1 MRAWSDK
8 RANMKTLVKALRKL
22 CAGGA
27 DLRICTIVMVLGF
40 GLAALVPNQ
49 VKAQDIDWVLNLE
62 DTGYD
67 PTPASGLI
75 SYSLSIS
82 NSGLDP
88 ITATSV
94 DLTIPA
100 NSQFTGMTGDMGP
113 CLPATATG
121 PAVVRCDVPALAGE
135 GSVAA
140 QVNILSEVMGN
151 LSLSAAITDA
161 TDAPQTGNNQDTE
174 TTTVS
179 AGSDLGVTISGP
191 TTAASGS
198 MVTYTFEVTNNGPN
212 TLSSAALQFPTT
224 SGLVNV
230 TPPAGCSAGAD
241 GFDCTITGP
250 LALGASRSFDFTGQI
265 SAASG
270 STISPLGSVH
280 TADPLDPIDGNDTDT
295 IDTSVT
301 AGSDIQLNKSRSPN
315 GNLLVGDT
323 VSFTL
328 SSSYTGDSP
337 TGLQI
342 IDTLPA
348 NYAIDSVVPD
358 GGSDWICGFLGQVV
372 TCDMTD
378 GTIAGANVD
387 LGDVTVNVTVVS
399 EGTAQNTATISST
412 SPLDPDLSNNSDS
425 DSEAT
430 IVQPF
435 IDLDANKTGPFPAL
449 GVVGNTYEFTL
460 NARNRGNTDFWGTVI
475 LTDSLPAGLRFTG
488 YRGNGWS
495 CSPAA
500 PVDGPNDVTCSRT
513 YTEASPLPEN
523 STTPDLILET
533 ETLAEGD
540 ATNRVTV
547 TSPDPNLVDENA
559 GNDNASVTLSV
570 HQVAVSADITVSKTT
585 ALATLAAGEVQTYY
599 IEVINPDPFNA
610 LDVEVTDDL
619 TGLINNAVGPTDSG
633 VVGWSVTSNSASGI
647 TCNTDTVLGGTSR
660 QLFCDFDTLRQ
671 CTPGSGGDCPIIEVQ
686 VRPGG
691 NGGSRT
697 NTVDVISMGVAD
709 GDLTNNTDS
718 ASFTLTPRADVT
730 VSKVGSPGSVP
741 AGQNLTYVIS
751 AIVTDDGLSAADDV
765 TITDTLP
772 HGVTF
777 VSASPSAGS
786 CTTVPTAGDAIT
798 ALNDQL
804 VCDLGRINN
813 GAQRTVTVVV
823 RPNHSAGVYPRTITN
838 AVSVATSTVQTDT
851 SNDSTTETTT
861 VTIPAMDLIV
871 NKTEDIDPVAV
882 GQETTYTITVE
893 NGGPSHAEDVVVTD
907 TMPAAGLNY
916 QSYTAPGGVCTAPA
930 VNAVGGTLTCSYDLI
945 PAGEVRTI
953 TLTAMG
959 VTKGIYDNSV
969 SVSSFGA
976 ASLYDTNS
984 TNDST
989 TEGTTVRTRADM
1001 EVVSKTPSAA
1011 SVNLRDDF
1019 TFVIRVRNNVG
1030 PHVPTGA
1037 ILAEADEVEVADTLP
1052 SGMELT
1058 GTPSV
1063 AVVSGSIT
1071 ASTCTGAA
1079 GGTSFTCDLGTVSS
1093 GGEVDITVPVQLVS
1107 VSSLPHVFTN
1117 TATVDS
1123 FSLDMEPGNNS
1134 NSGSV
1139 SVNSSVLSGRLFRDF
1154 NDDGAVDAGDTGI
1167 AGISMTLTGTS
1178 FDGQSVTRT
1187 VTTDANGD
1195 YQFDYVP
1202 QGIYQVRR
1210 GSVSEDYLSDGTD
1223 TPGTLGGTAQNT
1235 TDIAAITLPAN
1246 TSTTGYLFAMV
1257 PQARIGIAKEI
1268 TNQVMHADG
1277 SFDVTFGLTVENFSL
1292 EDLENVTVM
1301 DPLSGAAPS
1310 FGTLATLADPAN
1322 DPMVPGTYVVTTAP
1336 SSVCG
1341 GAHPGFNGNGDPIV
1355 ATGITLS
1362 ADTQCV
1368 IDFTIRVQPT
1378 VPLPAAQPGGH
1389 LYENQAEVQGDGVL
1403 SGQVYPTNPL
1413 LRDLS
1418 DNDGNPDRNDNGRG
1432 NDANEDDP
1440 TPVTPGVAP
1449 AIDLVKTV
1457 SGIPTTPQAGD
1468 TLTYSFTVTNTGNVD
1483 LSDVQ
1488 VVDPLLGGALLS
1500 PTISL
1505 AMGANHSFNETY
1517 VLTQADIDA
1526 GQVVNNADTS
1536 GRDPYNTLVEDDS
1549 GTTTGTDG
1557 PTTAVLPQR
1566 PSIALVKTADVSG
1579 VQTPAVVGDPIIY
1592 SFSVENTG
1600 NVTLSDVQI
1609 NDPMLGGDL
1618 LVTPLSPLTLAP
1630 GQTVSTAVSVTY
1642 TLTQAD
1648 LDEGQV
1654 VNQARVTGTPPT
1666 GPDATDDSGTA
1677 TGTDDPTASP
1687 VTQNAAITLEKEAQD
1702 EIYRTTQAVA
1712 GDPLTY
1718 EFTVTNTGNVTL
1730 TNVTVTDPMPGLVI
1744 TNPVIPSLAPG
1755 AANAVVLTGSYPL
1768 LQADIDAGEVPNT
1781 ATVTGDYLDV
1791 TDTLQQVSDTDS
1803 DLAIVAAIEALAE
1816 VFPAFST
1823 DGGTT
1828 TSMLASDTVLGD
1840 PATLATVTISVLSE
1854 DPGVTLDPATGLIT
1868 LAPGQPAGAYE
1879 VHYEICSV
1887 AYPAICDDAVET
1899 VVQNPIES
1907 IEAVKSQLLVD
1918 NGDGVDGVGDRVDY
1932 TITLTNTGNVPL
1944 ISVSLVDTLTNRT
1957 GTPLSLDALP
1967 VFVSADLGSA
1977 EGRLEIGETA
1987 TYTASYTLTIQSV
2000 TEGGLLNSVT
2010 GRGTS
2015 EYPPMFT
2022 SAPRVVTDVSDDD
2035 IDTDG
2040 NMVDDPTEL
2049 ILSAVIT
2056 DQGMTITKTT
2066 PRGVVERGS
2075 VVPYTITVE
2084 NENVFVSGTVD
2095 IVDVLPD
2102 GLFYV
2107 EGSAT
2112 LEGAPHPV
2120 VVAGRVITWDDVPL
2134 PPLTTYTLT
2143 LSARVSSGA
2152 DVGDHINRA
2161 TVRHPDNGTLLAEEA
2176 TATVRILP
2184 EPVFDCGDV
2193 IGKVFED
2200 ENRDGYQNEGEAG
2213 LPAARVVGVDGTI
2226 ITTDEH
2232 GRFHVPCA
2240 MLPADRGSNFI
2251 LKLDT
2256 RSLPAGYRVTTENPR
2271 VIRLTPGKMSEL
2283 NFGAAITR
2291 VVRVDL
2297 SDVAFVTD
2305 AEGRKRL
2312 SEPLVVGLAQ
2322 LLPQIKAEAVHLRL
2336 AYHLGEAP
2344 TGADKRRAGQ
2354 HMQLVARHLRREWPK
2369 ISQVKLTIERTFV
2382 ETRK

>member
-1 MRAWSDK
+1 
-8 RANMKTLVKALRKL
+8 
-22 CAGGA
+22 
-27 DLRICTIVMVLGF
+27 MV
-40 GLAALVPNQ
+40 
-49 VKAQDIDWVLNLE
+49 
-62 DTGYD
+62 
-67 PTPASGLI
+67 S
-75 SYSLSIS
+75 
-82 NSGLDP
+82 
-88 ITATSV
+88 
-94 DLTIPA
+94 
-100 NSQFTGMTGDMGP
+100 
-113 CLPATATG
+113 
-121 PAVVRCDVPALAGE
+121 
-135 GSVAA
+135 
-140 QVNILSEVMGN
+140 
-151 LSLSAAITDA
+151 
-161 TDAPQTGNNQDTE
+161 
-174 TTTVS
+174 
-179 AGSDLGVTISGP
+179 
-191 TTAASGS
+191 
-198 MVTYTFEVTNNGPN
+198 
-212 TLSSAALQFPTT
+212 
-224 SGLVNV
+224 
-230 TPPAGCSAGAD
+230 
-241 GFDCTITGP
+241 
-250 LALGASRSFDFTGQI
+250 GASRSFAFSGQI
-265 SAASG
+265 SAAAG
-270 STISPLGSVH
+270 STISPLGSVQ
-280 TADPLDPIDGNDTDT
+280 TTDPLDPNDSNDTDT
-295 IDTSVT
+295 LDTAVT
-301 AGSDIQLNKSRSPN
+301 AGSDVQLRKSRTSG

-342 IDTLPA
+342 VDTVPA
-348 NYAIDSVVPD
+348 NYQIDSVVPAV
-358 GGSDWICGFLGQVV
+358 GSDWVCGTVGQVV

-378 GTIAGANVD
+378 GTVAGADVN
-387 LGDVTVNVTVVS
+387 LGDVTVNVTVIS
-399 EGTAQNTATISST
+399 EGTAQNTATITSA
-412 SPLDPDLSNNSDS
+412 SPLDPDLSNNTDS
-425 DSEAT
+425 DGTAT

-435 IDLDANKTGPFPAL
+435 IDLDANKAGPVPAL

-460 NARNRGNTDFWGTVI
+460 NARNRGNTDFWGTVV
-475 LTDSLPAGLRFTG
+475 LTDSLPAGLRYTG
-488 YRGNGWS
+488 YSGSGWT

-500 PVDGPNDVTCSRT
+500 PVDGPADVTCSRT
-513 YTEASPLPEN
+513 YTQASPLPAN
-523 STTPDLILET
+523 TTTPNVTLET

-540 ATNRVTV
+540 ATNVVTV
-547 TSPDPNLVDENA
+547 SSPDANLVDQNA
-559 GNDNASVTLSV
+559 SNDTASVTLSV
-570 HQVAVSADITVSKTT
+570 YQTAVSADITVQKS
-585 ALATLAAGEVQTYY
+585 ATLASLQAGEVQTFT
-599 IEVINPDPFNA
+599 IEVINPDAFTA
-610 LDVEVTDDL
+610 TDVEVSDDL
-619 TGLINNAVGPTDSG
+619 TGLINNAVGATGSG
-633 VVGWSVTSNSASGI
+633 VVGFSITANAASGV
-647 TCNTDTVLGGTSR
+647 TCDTDTVLGGTSR
-660 QLFCDFDTLRQ
+660 QLSCDIVSLPQ
-671 CTPGSGGDCPIIEVQ
+671 CTPGAGGDCPIIEVQ

-697 NTVDVISMGVAD
+697 NTVDVISTSVAD

-772 HGVTF
+772 QGVTF

-786 CTTVPTAGDAIT
+786 CSTAPTSGDTIT

-804 VCDLGRINN
+804 VCNLGSINN

-823 RPNHSAGVYPRTITN
+823 RPNHSAGAYPRTITN

-1071 ASTCTGAA
+1071 ASTCTGTA
-1079 GGTSFTCDLGTVSS
+1079 GGTAFTCDLGTVSS
-1093 GGEVDITVPVQLVS
+1093 GAEVDITVPVQLVS
-1107 VSSLPHVFTN
+1107 VTSLPQVFTN

-1154 NDDGAVDAGDTGI
+1154 DNDGAIDTDDTGI
-1167 AGISMTLTGTS
+1167 QGVTMTLTGTS

-1202 QGIYQVRR
+1202 QGTYQVRR
-1210 GSVSEDYLSDGTD
+1210 GSVSEAYLSDGID

-1246 TSTTGYLFAMV
+1246 TTTTDYLFAMI
-1257 PQARIGIAKEI
+1257 PQARIGIAK
-1268 TNQVMHADG
+1268 TLASQAMRADG

-1292 EDLENVTVM
+1292 EDLDNVVVTDTM
-1301 DPLSGAAPS
+1301 NGAAPS
-1310 FGTLATLADPAN
+1310 FGSLATLADPVN
-1322 DPMVPGTYVVTTAP
+1322 DPMVAGTYVITASP
-1336 SSVCG
+1336 VSACG
-1341 GAHPGFNGNGDPIV
+1341 GANSGFNGDTVPTV
-1355 ATGITLS
+1355 ASGITLS
-1362 ADTQCV
+1362 AGAQCY

-1378 VPLPAAQPGGH
+1378 VPLPAAQPDGH
-1389 LYENQAEVQGDGVL
+1389 LYENQAEVQGVGVL
-1403 SGQVYPTNPL
+1403 SGQSFPTNPL

-1418 DNDGNPDRNDNGRG
+1418 DNGSNPDLNDNGRAD
-1432 NDANEDDP
+1432 DANEDDP
-1440 TPVTPGVAP
+1440 TPVTPGVVP
-1449 AIDLVKTV
+1449 EIDLVKTV
-1457 SGIPTTPQAGD
+1457 SGIPTTPQVGD

-1483 LSDVQ
+1483 LTDVQ
-1488 VVDPLLGGALLS
+1488 VVDPMLGGALLS

-1505 AMGANHSFNETY
+1505 AVGANQSFNETY

-1579 VQTPAVVGDPIIY
+1579 VQTPAVVGDPIVY

-1630 GQTVSTAVSVTY
+1630 GQLVSTAVQVTY
-1642 TLTQAD
+1642 NLTQAD

-1654 VNQARVTGTPPT
+1654 VNQARVTGTPPS
-1666 GPDATDDSGTA
+1666 GPDVTDDSGTA

-1781 ATVTGDYLDV
+1781 ASVTGDYLDA
-1791 TDTLQQVSDTDS
+1791 TDTPQQVSDTDS
-1803 DLAIVAAIEALAE
+1803 DLAIVAAIEAMAE
-1816 VFPAFST
+1816 VFPAFTT

-1854 DPGVTLDPATGLIT
+1854 DPGVTLDPLTGLIT

-1879 VHYEICSV
+1879 VAYEICSV

-1899 VVQNPIES
+1899 VVQNPIAS
-1907 IEAVKSQLLVD
+1907 IEAVKSQQLVD

-1944 ISVSLVDTLTNRT
+1944 TAVALDDTLTSRT

-1967 VFVSADLGSA
+1967 VFVSADLGSS

-1987 TYTASYTLTIQSV
+1987 TYTTSYTLTIQSV
-2000 TEGGLLNSVT
+2000 TEGGLLNTVT
-2010 GRGTS
+2010 GRGTT
-2015 EYPPMFT
+2015 EYPPLFT
-2022 SAPRVVTDVSDDD
+2022 DPPQVVTDVSDDD

-2040 NMVDDPTEL
+2040 NTEDDPTEL

-2271 VIRLTPGKMSEL
+2271 VIRLTRGKMSEL

-2312 SEPLVVGLAQ
+2312 ADPLVAGLAH

-2336 AYHLGEAP
+2336 AYHLDDGA
-2344 TGADKRRAGQ
+2344 TGADKRRARQ
-2354 HMQLVARHLRREWPK
+2354 HMQLVARHLRREWPE